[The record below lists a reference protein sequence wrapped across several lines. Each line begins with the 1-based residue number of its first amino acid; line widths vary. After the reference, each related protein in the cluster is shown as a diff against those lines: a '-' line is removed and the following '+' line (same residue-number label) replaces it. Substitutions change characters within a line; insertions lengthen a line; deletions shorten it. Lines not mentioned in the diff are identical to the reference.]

1 MRNAL
6 SLVSALALATS
17 FAVACGGG
25 DTSSDAGSDGSSGS
39 GAGATGGSSS
49 TGGSGQSGSAGSGTA
64 GKGTGGAG
72 VSGSGGTGA
81 SGSGGASAGSAGA
94 SGGSAGTGAGGTGT
108 AGAGGSGTAGTGTA
122 GTGTGGTGTASTGT
136 GGTGT
141 AGTGTGGSSAGS
153 GGSSAGAG
161 GTGAGGAPIAVDPTV
176 DGPYAIKEIDDT
188 ATVAST
194 GDKVPVHAAYPV
206 SGPTAGPYPV
216 VLFAHGFQLPTT
228 QYYGYLKRLASYGY
242 VAVAPDFP
250 AGLIGANH
258 LKNAKDVIG
267 GLDWAFT
274 SPKLAG
280 IADSTA
286 KAGVSGH
293 SLGGKLSILAASL
306 DSRFG
311 ASITFDPVNSSVM
324 CNPTD
329 CPDAAALLPLPIPTG
344 FVGEVTDAS
353 GGFMPC
359 APAADNFAVFY
370 GKAGSPSLSVTV
382 NGANHMSFL
391 DDPSTCG
398 FTCSFCNAPTADH
411 TKVIGLSHAYAVA
424 FYERHLRGNVAY
436 DEWLTGAKAMSTYG
450 ALATITSKLRK
461 RNERQQILTV
471 RTRGAPGR
479 VRELSRGRRGKG
491 RRRRDLP
498 ISQSL

>member
-1 MRNAL
+1 MKPAV
-6 SLVSALALATS
+6 SLASTLALVTL
-17 FAVACGGG
+17 FAAACGGG
-25 DTSSDAGSDGSSGS
+25 DSSTDVASGGSSGS
-39 GAGATGGSSS
+39 DAAGGSSAA
-49 TGGSGQSGSAGSGTA
+49 GGPGTAGSGVA
-64 GKGTGGAG
+64 GKGQAGA
-72 VSGSGGTGA
+72 SGGTGA
-81 SGSGGASAGSAGA
+81 GVGGAASAGSAGA
-94 SGGSAGTGAGGTGT
+94 AGSTA
-108 AGAGGSGTAGTGTA
+108 AGAGGASAGSGGASTAGNA
-122 GTGTGGTGTASTGT
+122 GTGGTGTS
-136 GGTGT
+136 GGAGKAGAGT
-141 AGTGTGGSSAGS
+141 AGTGNGG
-153 GGSSAGAG
+153 AGAG
-161 GTGAGGAPIAVDPTV
+161 GASPVVDPTV

-188 ATVAST
+188 TMVAST

-250 AGLIGANH
+250 AALLGANH

-267 GLDWAFT
+267 GLDWALS

-280 IADSTA
+280 IADPKA

-293 SLGGKLSILAASL
+293 SLGGKLSIIAASL

-344 FVGEVTDAS
+344 FVGETTDAS

-359 APAADNFAVFY
+359 APAADNFTVFY
-370 GKAGSPSLSVTV
+370 GKAGSPSLEVTV

-398 FTCSFCNAPTADH
+398 FTCSFCNAATADH
-411 TKVIGLSHAYAVA
+411 TKVINLSHAYAVA
-424 FYERHLRGNVAY
+424 FYERHLRGDAAY
-436 DEWLTGAKAMSTYG
+436 DTWLTGAKAMSTYG
-450 ALATITSKLRK
+450 ALATITSK
-461 RNERQQILTV
+461 
-471 RTRGAPGR
+471 
-479 VRELSRGRRGKG
+479 
-491 RRRRDLP
+491 
-498 ISQSL
+498 